1 MKKVFIGIDI
11 SKDTLDVCFIESLSE
26 NKLFEFRV
34 QNKKS
39 GIKSILEKVTKL
51 GYSGS
56 DAWFCF
62 EHTGT
67 YGYLL
72 AYLLDQKDLCYSVV
86 PGVEIKRSIGLARGS
101 NDKVD
106 ACRIALYACRNH
118 KKLVQTK
125 FPSETILK
133 IKSYLA
139 CRNHLV
145 KISTQLKNSL
155 HSYKLASEVIN
166 NQVVITEIT
175 RQLDSVKSSIR
186 NLESELKKLFQMDVS
201 VYKNYKLI
209 SSVIGVGPIIAAH
222 MIVCTANFQSFPD
235 ARKFNCYAGIA
246 PFSKNS
252 GTSIHTKSKV
262 NNMANK
268 QIKKLLSNGAN
279 SAVQNDPELRTYY
292 IRKLNQGKHHNSI
305 MNAVCCKIVARMFA
319 VVSRQTEFVRL
330 YSHSCNTHA
339 C

>member
-26 NKLFEFRV
+26 SRLFEFRV
-34 QNKKS
+34 QNNKS
-39 GIKSILEKVTKL
+39 GIKSIQERVSKL
-51 GYSGS
+51 GYSLS

-101 NDKVD
+101 NDKID
-106 ACRIALYACRNH
+106 ARRIAMYACRNH
-118 KKLVQTK
+118 RKLLPTK

-133 IKSYLA
+133 IKSCHA
-139 CRNHLV
+139 CREHFV

-155 HSYKLASEVIN
+155 HNYKLASEVIN
-166 NQVVITEIT
+166 NQLIINETT
-175 RQLDSVKSSIR
+175 RQLDSVKSSIQ
-186 NLESELKKLFQMDVS
+186 NIESELKQLLQMDVS

-209 SSVIGVGPIIAAH
+209 SSVIGVGPVIAAH

-252 GTSIHTKSKV
+252 GISIHTKSKV

-268 QIKKLLSNGAN
+268 QMKKLLNNGAN
-279 SAVQNDPELRTYY
+279 SAVRNDPELRAYY
-292 IRKLNQGKHHNSI
+292 IRKINEGKHHNSV
-305 MNAVCCKIVARMFA
+305 MNAVCCKLVARMFA
-319 VVSRQTEFVRL
+319 VVSRQTEFVSL
-330 YSHSCNTHA
+330 YSHSLNKQA